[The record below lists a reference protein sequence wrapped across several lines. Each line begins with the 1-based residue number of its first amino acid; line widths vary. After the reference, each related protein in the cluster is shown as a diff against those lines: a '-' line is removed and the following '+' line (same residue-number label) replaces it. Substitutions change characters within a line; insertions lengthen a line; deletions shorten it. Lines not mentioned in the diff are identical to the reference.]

1 MLRIEYHPLS
11 LLGHGASE
19 RENSM
24 MVLFVAGAIGVGTA

>member
-1 MLRIEYHPLS
+1 MQRIEHHPLS